1 MREPQAGRTAFPQR
15 RKWREQ
21 KQTARNAHS
30 PTTGWQAEKRAAGY
44 VSGWN
49 RHVKPSA
56 PACPPGRP
64 RPDTAPTPAA
74 CSPAQH
80 PRPAR
85 SQQQTILL
93 TKNLRQIKSSR
104 SVFKQ
109 YTLSGTHVTP
119 KNAVFRTIRVAQQ
132 HHTGA
137 THRPAAPIWVQQLQ
151 GHSPDIAAKICCH

>member
-1 MREPQAGRTAFPQR
+1 MREPQAGRTAFPQW

-56 PACPPGRP
+56 PACPPGCPVQTP
-64 RPDTAPTPAA
+64 RRHR
-74 CSPAQH
+74 Q
-80 PRPAR
+80 PAR
-85 SQQQTILL
+85 LHNIHGLQGRSSMTILL
-93 TKNLRQIKSSR
+93 TKNLRQIKFSE

-119 KNAVFRTIRVAQQ
+119 KNAVFRTIRVTQP
-132 HHTGA
+132 HHTDA
-137 THRPAAPIWVQQLQ
+137 AHRPAAPIRVQQLQ